1 MVRILNRTGKNMFV
15 LNFFLYILT
24 KLIAYSVKRWNIVSI
39 PILFWTSNC
48 TELFIRHSWSTKSI
62 CSDLSDNYISD

>member
-1 MVRILNRTGKNMFV
+1 MVRILNRTRKNMFV

-39 PILFWTSNC
+39 PILFGHQIVMNC
-48 TELFIRHSWSTKSI
+48 F
-62 CSDLSDNYISD
+62 SDTVGLLRAFAVT